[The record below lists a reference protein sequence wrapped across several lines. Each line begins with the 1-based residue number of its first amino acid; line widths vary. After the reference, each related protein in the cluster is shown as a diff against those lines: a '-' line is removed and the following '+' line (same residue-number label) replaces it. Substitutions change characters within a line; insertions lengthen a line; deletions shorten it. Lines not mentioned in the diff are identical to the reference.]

1 MIGGGGAQ
9 TCDSG
14 GIAYL
19 GSVTSARISAV
30 LIAVL
35 VLAAAIV
42 RADAPASVPATAPTS
57 ATASATALP
66 DLTITCSGPYFLKN
80 VGSAAV
86 PAGTQVRVT
95 WQMDQ
100 TPPRAQMVKLDHPL
114 EAGQSLQ
121 LNPSGWNDLPAGIA
135 HQPALDVIRVQVNA
149 DCAVP
154 EEDLANNTIARS
166 FVVGTTRG
174 GQLDFSADPAPT
186 QVNLS
191 AEGDVDW
198 MHWGGANE
206 QAACRKAGAHALG
219 AVSLLGSGPMGAAA
233 TDVFKPTL
241 QIAPG
246 DLITFVWSDGEQSR
260 SGNTSSMMWVAN
272 RGQGFRLIAPADRRA
287 RRLRIYV
294 ALFNALGR
302 LDASLSDGSAP
313 PLRTALSPLDH
324 GPLREVVSFDY
335 HAASDN
341 QILTVTWMLADNH
354 PADTHPLRIGAETL
368 SIIK

>member
-1 MIGGGGAQ
+1 MIGAQ
-9 TCDSG
+9 ACDSG

-19 GSVTSARISAV
+19 GSVRSAPISAL
-30 LIAVL
+30 LIAVM

-42 RADAPASVPATAPTS
+42 RADAPATAPATAPP
-57 ATASATALP
+57 SATALP
-66 DLTITCSGPYFLKN
+66 DLTVTCSGPYFLKN

-86 PAGTQVRVT
+86 PVGTQVRVT
-95 WQMDQ
+95 WQMNQ
-100 TPPRAQMVKLDHPL
+100 APPWAQVVKLDHPL
-114 EAGQSLQ
+114 ESGQSVQ

-135 HQPALDVIRVQVNA
+135 HQPALGVIRVQVNA

-174 GQLDFSADPAPT
+174 GQLDFSADPAPM

-191 AEGDVDW
+191 AEGDIDW

-206 QAACRKAGAHALG
+206 QAACRKAGAHVLG

-241 QIAPG
+241 QTAPG
-246 DLITFVWSDGEQSR
+246 DLITFVWSDGEQPG

-272 RGQGFRLIAPADRRA
+272 RGQGFRLIAPADRQP
-287 RRLRIYV
+287 RRLRVYV

-313 PLRTALSPLDH
+313 PLRTALAPLDH

-341 QILTVTWMLADNH
+341 QILSVTWMLADNH
-354 PADTHPLRIGAETL
+354 PTDTHPLRIGAETL
-368 SIIK
+368 ANIGQR